1 MKAWQYN
8 TYGPP
13 AQVLRLETAA
23 KTPELVKE
31 DDCLV
36 EVKFAALNP
45 VDVKIM
51 QSRAAQLAV
60 TRKPVTFGLD
70 FAGRVVKAGGAVTRV
85 RVGDWVYGRQQSL
98 RAFRSSA
105 GSCAEFMV
113 ISHQLVARIDSHAA
127 RQMAGLAGAGEAALV
142 CLAYGDIREHGVVG
156 RRVLIHGASGG
167 VGSLA
172 VQIAKTYGAYVAAV
186 CSSRNTDFVK
196 SLGADEVIDYTAID
210 LVDYVSASYKRHPF
224 DLVVDNVGT
233 RALFYA
239 SHSFTTPAAT
249 FVTVAGDIDVSSFA
263 SLLSKQFLP
272 GFLGGGQ
279 RRHVF
284 LSAPVTTA
292 SLDTLE
298 SLVAEG
304 KLAVHVDREF
314 ACEEVVDA
322 AEYVRKG
329 HTRGKVVVCI
339 S

>member
-1 MKAWQYN
+1 
-8 TYGPP
+8 
-13 AQVLRLETAA
+13 
-23 KTPELVKE
+23 
-31 DDCLV
+31 
-36 EVKFAALNP
+36 
-45 VDVKIM
+45 
-51 QSRAAQLAV
+51 
-60 TRKPVTFGLD
+60 
-70 FAGRVVKAGGAVTRV
+70 
-85 RVGDWVYGRQQSL
+85 
-98 RAFRSSA
+98 
-105 GSCAEFMV
+105 
-113 ISHQLVARIDSHAA
+113 
-127 RQMAGLAGAGEAALV
+127 MAGLAGAGEAALV
-142 CLAYGDIREHGVVG
+142 GLAYGDIREHGVVG

-172 VQIAKTYGAYVAAV
+172 VQIAKAYGAYVAAV
-186 CSSRNTDFVK
+186 CSSRNTAFVK

-233 RALFYA
+233 RALIYA

-249 FVTVAGDIDVSSFA
+249 FVTVAE
-263 SLLSKQFLP
+263 
-272 GFLGGGQ
+272 

-322 AEYVRKG
+322 AEYCAKG
-329 HTRGKVVVCI
+329 IQGAKWLFAFHSIGP
-339 S
+339 